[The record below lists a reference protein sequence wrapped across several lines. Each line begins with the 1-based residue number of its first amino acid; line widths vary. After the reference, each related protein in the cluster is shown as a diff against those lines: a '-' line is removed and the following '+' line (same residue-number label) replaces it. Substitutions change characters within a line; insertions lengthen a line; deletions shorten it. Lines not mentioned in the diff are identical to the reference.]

1 MSFALSMVTRLWR
14 RPRMQLWPLLVRMVQ
29 STVSDF
35 SRCFEPSV
43 KTHASPSAGRANT
56 NRSASKLAP
65 ADHIVRSFRLHRAR
79 GSARMTYPPELLKA
93 LSQVLKRGAIEFLNL
108 DNVPGAYSSDINQ
121 RIIDKCATAIF
132 RGHQPRCRLAG
143 DRLACEEGRPWL
155 TPMPAASRRLSEWPA
170 NASIRGKC

>member
-1 MSFALSMVTRLWR
+1 MSFAVSMVTRLWR

-79 GSARMTYPPELLKA
+79 GTDRMTYLPELLKA
-93 LSQVLKRGAIEFLNL
+93 LSQVLKPHCRGSTRLRRRSALL
-108 DNVPGAYSSDINQ
+108 DAY
-121 RIIDKCATAIF
+121 A
-132 RGHQPRCRLAG
+132 CR
-143 DRLACEEGRPWL
+143 DP
-155 TPMPAASRRLSEWPA
+155 TLSERPA
-170 NASIRGKC
+170 NASVRGKC